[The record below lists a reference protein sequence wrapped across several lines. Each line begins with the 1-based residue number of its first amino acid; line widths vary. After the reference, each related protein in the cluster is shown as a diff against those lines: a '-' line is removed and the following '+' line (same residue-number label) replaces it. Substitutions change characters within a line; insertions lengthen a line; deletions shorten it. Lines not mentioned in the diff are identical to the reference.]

1 MLARFLDALG
11 EEHIISSSPGLI
23 TPLEPQQAALHAN
36 CLIAAEI

>member
-11 EEHIISSSPGLI
+11 EEHITSSSPRLI
-23 TPLEPQQAALHAN
+23 TPLEPQRAALHAD